1 MQIDLQQH
9 VGVQQRQEL
18 QMSPQQLQALQILQE
33 ASLELQQR
41 ISAELALNPLL
52 EVTDSGMEQLVGNP
66 LEDSGLGSQND
77 ERAAQLA
84 EYDESMVD
92 AVREIGDEGLFRDAL
107 AGMAYDEDAEERRA
121 HFFNSLSKEASLQ
134 ERLLEQL
141 SDLVE
146 DDPHWLRLCT
156 EVLGNLDD
164 GGYLR
169 ASDEEIAA
177 GAAASVSEAQQAV
190 AIVQKLEPAGIAAR
204 DLREC
209 LLLQLERNR
218 EHGSIAWEIVDQH
231 LDDLARNRLPQL
243 ARSLDVELSEVQEA
257 AERIR
262 MLDPRPG
269 HALASAPVHYIV
281 PEVLVELDEK
291 GDWQVHTTRWSTPRL
306 GLVQRYVDMLQEP
319 SVPAEV
325 KQFIREKMANAKS
338 LMNALGNRQT
348 TIERIAWVLVEKQA
362 DFLREGPAKLRPLTM
377 QQVAEE
383 LDLHET
389 TISRAVANK
398 YVETPQGLFPF
409 RHFFTTG
416 YQGSGGEAVSS
427 LAVKEKIAA
436 LIAEEQKTKPL
447 SDQKIA
453 DQLAEEGLKVA
464 RRTVAKYREEEG
476 IPSASLRRQHK
487 S

>member
-1 MQIDLQQH
+1 MQMDIQQH
-9 VGVQQRQEL
+9 LNVQQRQEL
-18 QMSPQQLQALQILQE
+18 VMSPQQLQALQILQE
-33 ASLELQQR
+33 ATLELQQR
-41 ISAELALNPLL
+41 ITSELNVNPVL
-52 EVTDSGMEQLVGNP
+52 EVTGNGLEQLAGNP

-77 ERAAQLA
+77 EHAAQLA

-107 AGMAYDEDAEERRA
+107 AGVAYDEDAEERRQ
-121 HFFNSLSKEASLQ
+121 HFFNSLSSEATLQ
-134 ERLLEQL
+134 DRLLEQL
-141 SDLVE
+141 RDVVQ
-146 DDPHWLRLCT
+146 DDPHWVRICT

-164 GGYLR
+164 AGYLQ
-169 ASDEEIAA
+169 AGDDDIARGA
-177 GAAASVSEAQQAV
+177 GVSLAEAQRAV
-190 AIVQKLEPAGIAAR
+190 AIVQSLEPAGIGAR

-218 EHGSIAWEIVDQH
+218 ERGSIAWDIVDRH

-243 ARSLDVELSEVQEA
+243 AKSLDADLSEIQAA

-262 MLDPRPG
+262 SLDPRPG
-269 HALASAPVHYIV
+269 HALAATPVNYIV
-281 PEVLVELDEK
+281 PEVVIELGPD
-291 GDWQVHTTRWSTPRL
+291 GRWQVRMNRWTTPRL

-325 KQFIREKMANAKS
+325 KQFLREKMASAKT
-338 LMNALGNRQT
+338 LMNALGERQA
-348 TIERIAWVLVEKQA
+348 TIERIAWVLVEMQG
-362 DFLREGPAKLRPLTM
+362 DFLREGPGKLRPLTM

-383 LDLHET
+383 LELHET

-398 YVETPQGLFPF
+398 YVQTPHGLFSF

-416 YQGSGGEAVSS
+416 YQGSDGEALSS
-427 LAVKEKIAA
+427 RAVKEKIVA
-436 LIAEEQKTKPL
+436 LVAQEAKAKPL

-453 DQLAEEGLKVA
+453 ELLAKEGLTVA

-476 IPSASLRRQHK
+476 IPAASLRRVHG
-487 S
+487 